1 MKEKKHWNRRV
12 LSFLLTLA
20 MVITQLGVW
29 NAGKESVQAAEN
41 SSFTL
46 YYYNESQEPLYVNIW
61 SWTGISFAEDV
72 EVTSEFGW
80 NHDLAVMKAVDGNE
94 NWYSVTI
101 KILDAEADDFGLS
114 FFQYGCQSN
123 CVSCFYCSVVCG
135 DLQIVFGGIVIIICL
150 IFHIQ
155 SSF

>member
-80 NHDLAVMKAVDGNE
+80 NHDLAVMKAGDGNE
-94 NWYSVTI
+94 NWYT
-101 KILDAEADDFGLS
+101 LDTYVRAE
-114 FFQYGCQSN
+114 
-123 CVSCFYCSVVCG
+123 
-135 DLQIVFGGIVIIICL
+135 
-150 IFHIQ
+150 
-155 SSF
+155 

>member
-12 LSFLLTLA
+12 LSFFLALA

-101 KILDAEADDFGLS
+101 KILDAEADDGFTIIRME
-114 FFQYGCQSN
+114 QEMTIYWYN
-123 CVSCFYCSVVCG
+123 MTVS
-135 DLQIVFGGIVIIICL
+135 IITKAIMRIL
-150 IFHIQ
+150 FPERRALMQ
-155 SSF
+155 

>member
-1 MKEKKHWNRRV
+1 MEQESAQFSSDTCYGDYTAW
-12 LSFLLTLA
+12 
-20 MVITQLGVW
+20 GVECR
-29 NAGKESVQAAEN
+29 KESVQAAEN

-101 KILDAEADDFGLS
+101 KILDAEADDGFTIIRME
-114 FFQYGCQSN
+114 QEMTIYWYN
-123 CVSCFYCSVVCG
+123 MTVS
-135 DLQIVFGGIVIIICL
+135 IITKAIMRIL
-150 IFHIQ
+150 FPERRALMQ
-155 SSF
+155 

>member
-46 YYYNESQEPLYVNIW
+46 YYYNESQ
-61 SWTGISFAEDV
+61 GA
-72 EVTSEFGW
+72 
-80 NHDLAVMKAVDGNE
+80 
-94 NWYSVTI
+94 
-101 KILDAEADDFGLS
+101 
-114 FFQYGCQSN
+114 
-123 CVSCFYCSVVCG
+123 VVCEYMEL
-135 DLQIVFGGIVIIICL
+135 DWNFICRRCRSD
-150 IFHIQ
+150 F
-155 SSF
+155 

>member
-46 YYYNESQEPLYVNIW
+46 YYSNESE
-61 SWTGISFAEDV
+61 
-72 EVTSEFGW
+72 
-80 NHDLAVMKAVDGNE
+80 
-94 NWYSVTI
+94 
-101 KILDAEADDFGLS
+101 
-114 FFQYGCQSN
+114 
-123 CVSCFYCSVVCG
+123 
-135 DLQIVFGGIVIIICL
+135 
-150 IFHIQ
+150 
-155 SSF
+155 